1 MTAQALPQDAHRCIG
16 YRPFSMLATPCR
28 DCRRQTETQ
37 HGPKALWRK
46 PPPIINNVCPDRL
59 GPQGEKND

>member
-1 MTAQALPQDAHRCIG
+1 MTTQALSQEAHRCIG
-16 YRPFSMLATPCR
+16 YRHFGVPAIPCR

-46 PPPIINNVCPDRL
+46 PPPLINSVCPDRL
-59 GPQGEKND
+59 GPVGEKI